1 MRRTW
6 SFWLLLFL
14 FGIVVPVAAQEEYP
28 DSGQEDE
35 MPTINWDSYVP
46 DLYQAGDKTFPISV
60 GVVFPTV
67 FTGKGLEGGNS
78 SNIGLGWM
86 LTLGFNYFLDSHWF
100 LGGELGGMFAG
111 TGGKNMVYIIS
122 LGPRVGYQLEFG
134 RFEVPFTLM
143 VGAAPQKYLE
153 KGYFGL
159 IIKPG
164 ASAYFRFNSDWS
176 FGLNAHWW
184 MLPQWPAN
192 GKDVV
197 GNFLQLSLSARY
209 HF

>member
-14 FGIVVPVAAQEEYP
+14 IGIVLPVTAQEDDP
-28 DSGQEDE
+28 DSEREDE
-35 MPTINWDSYVP
+35 IPGIIWDSYVP
-46 DLYQAGDKTFPISV
+46 DLYRAGDRTFTMTA
-60 GVVFPTV
+60 GVIFPTI
-67 FTGKGLEGGNS
+67 FTGKGLEGNS
-78 SNIGLGWM
+78 SNIGLGGM
-86 LTLGFNYFLDSHWF
+86 GSLGVNYFLNSRWF
-100 LGGELGGMFAG
+100 VGGELGGMFAG
-111 TGGKNMVYIIS
+111 TGGKNMVFIIPF
-122 LGPRVGYQLEFG
+122 GPRVGYQLVFG
-134 RFEVPFTLM
+134 RFEVPLTLM
-143 VGAAPQKYLE
+143 IGAAPHRYLD

-159 IIKPG
+159 IIKP
-164 ASAYFRFNSDWS
+164 SAAFFFRFNPDWS

-197 GNFLQLSLSARY
+197 GNFLDLSLSAKY